1 MTARLRLAAVILLL
15 AAGIEPARAQE
26 QPPAPP
32 QTGII
37 VEQTAFEGGGGLT
50 LAGTLTL
57 PPGHGRPAAGWPAL
71 VLVQGSGPTDR
82 DGNQPPYLRT
92 DLLREIAEYLAGR
105 GIASLRY
112 DKRGMHANLATLP
125 ASREDYAAFFR
136 WENFVADAAGA
147 LRHLRQTPG
156 LNPERIGMLGHS
168 EGGLIALDL
177 SSRGEAPPA
186 VLVLAAA
193 PGRKLD
199 AILTAQIDRALTEQ
213 KASPAQRKAMLAAN
227 SRILN
232 SIRSAGR
239 VPADV
244 PQGLAAIY
252 PFYVGPF
259 LQAEL
264 ALDPADLARR
274 YDGPVLVLQGQA
286 DLQISAEHDA
296 PSLDNALS
304 ARTVDKHQLRLFPRL
319 SHAFKPVQRADEHAF
334 EGPVAAEMLDTLGTW
349 LAATLQAQP

>member
-1 MTARLRLAAVILLL
+1 MAAFPRLLAAILLL
-15 AAGIEPARAQE
+15 GCVMTPAHGQE
-26 QPPAPP
+26 QRTTVIDKGP
-32 QTGII
+32 I
-37 VEQTAFEGGGGLT
+37 VEQIAFKGSGDLT

-57 PPGHGRPAAGWPAL
+57 PPDGSRPAAGWPAL

-92 DLLREIAEYLAGR
+92 DLLREIAQHLAKQGF
-105 GIASLRY
+105 ATLRY

-147 LRHLRQTPG
+147 LHHLRQQPG
-156 LNPERIGMLGHS
+156 LDPRRIGMLGHS

-177 SSRGEAPPA
+177 ASRGSEPPA

-193 PGRKLD
+193 PGRRLD
-199 AILTAQIDRALTEQ
+199 AILAAQIDRALTEQ
-213 KASPAQRKAMLAAN
+213 KATPAQRRALLAAN
-227 SRILN
+227 TRILN

-244 PQGLAAIY
+244 PAGLAPIY

-264 ALDPADLARR
+264 ALDPAELARR

-286 DLQISAEHDA
+286 DLQISPDHDA
-296 PSLDNALS
+296 PILDNALS
-304 ARTVDKHQLRLFPRL
+304 ARRAGQHQMRLFPRL
-319 SHAFKPVQRADEHAF
+319 SHAFKPAPRADEHAF
-334 EGPVAAEMLDTLGTW
+334 DGPVAAEMLDALGAW
-349 LAATLQAQP
+349 LAETLQAPP